1 MLFDV
6 LVIFHVII
14 CILLIIVVLMQSS
27 KGGGL
32 SASFGGGGGQ
42 TLFGGREAATFL
54 SKATTYL
61 AVIFM
66 VSSLSLALLSA
77 GRGTKQQQSA
87 LKKAA
92 KREGWGTIVP
102 EEQKNVDEVIGSVP
116 EPAEQG
122 KANTG
127 GTNQTKSGTKETSK
141 PKKAPEKK

>member
-6 LVIFHVII
+6 LVIAHVII
-14 CILLIIVVLMQSS
+14 CVLLIIVVLMQSS

-66 VSSLSLALLSA
+66 ISSLSLALLSA
-77 GRGTKQQQSA
+77 GRGAKQQESA
-87 LKKAA
+87 LRKAA

-102 EEQKNVDEVIGSVP
+102 EEQKNVDEVIGNVP
-116 EPAEQG
+116 QPTEKG
-122 KANTG
+122 KTSES
-127 GTNQTKSGTKETSK
+127 GTNPKKSNSKGTIA
-141 PKKAPEKK
+141 PKKAPERK